1 MTKQE
6 LIDMMGNEDRAGWA
20 MNLVLESVKP
30 GLVRTLIKLKLDEAE
45 KIYNDRKESGYYEE
59 GDKALSSL
67 PEDFNLWNATP
78 EQEALYKI
86 WEDLGH
92 EESADRMT
100 VTFLRNMDAA
110 ANTPR

>member
-6 LIDMMGNEDRAGWA
+6 LINMMGNEDRAGWA

-30 GLVRTLIKLKLDEAE
+30 ALVRTLIKLKLDEAE
-45 KIYNDRKESGYYEE
+45 KAYNDRVKNGYYAAGEE
-59 GDKALSSL
+59 ALHSL

-86 WEDLGH
+86 WEDRGH

-100 VTFLRNMDAA
+100 VTFLRNMNAA